1 MCIGSDRPGS
11 SIGMEGVMSDSDCIV
26 FLERLGAGGIPH
38 EARPAELERLLAEA
52 GIGAQA
58 GAAILAGDAHSLAC
72 LLGAPPTVCCL
83 IAPGKEDDEEE
94 EEEPEEE
101 EPEEEEED
109 DEEAE
114 PHPVQRPSRNL
125 AARRA
130 RRAG

>member
-1 MCIGSDRPGS
+1 
-11 SIGMEGVMSDSDCIV
+11 MEGVMSDSDCIL
-26 FLERLGAGGIPH
+26 FLERLGAGGIPR

-72 LLGAPPTVCCL
+72 LLGAPPIACCL

-101 EPEEEEED
+101 EAEEEEEDDEEED

-114 PHPVQRPSRNL
+114 PHPAQRPSRNL

>member
-1 MCIGSDRPGS
+1 
-11 SIGMEGVMSDSDCIV
+11 MSDSDCIL
-26 FLERLGAGGIPH
+26 FLERLAAGAIPR

-58 GAAILAGDAHSLAC
+58 GAAILAGDAHSLAR
-72 LLGAPPTVCCL
+72 LLGAPPIVCCL
-83 IAPGKEDDEEE
+83 IAPGKKDDEEE

-101 EPEEEEED
+101 EEEEE
-109 DEEAE
+109 EEAE
-114 PHPVQRPSRNL
+114 PHPAQRPSRNL